1 MKNFYKRGMLIIM
14 FLLAMALLVMLAMGQ
29 AKAASLSTPSLF
41 YQQPIT
47 GTVTDIN
54 GKYLPGVTLLVK
66 NKQYGTNTD
75 LSGNYSINA
84 NAQDTLVVTSIGFKD
99 VEIMING
106 RSTINIVLE
115 EDISSLKEV
124 EINAGYYTTTQ
135 RERTG
140 NISRV
145 KAEEIEN
152 QPVVSPIQALQGR
165 MAGVEIVSGGANPGM
180 ASTIKIR
187 GTNSLRQDGNYP
199 LYIIDGVPISSV
211 PVESNSLLSTS
222 GIDPLNNLNPANIES
237 IEVLKDADATAI
249 YGSRGSNGVVLITT
263 KSGYKYG
270 TGLEAR
276 IYTGVSTVP
285 GRMDLLNTEEYLQVR
300 REAFQND
307 GVEPD
312 VNNAYDL
319 VLWNQDRYTDWQE
332 YLLGGKSEVTN
343 ANLSFTGGDENTS
356 FRLGGSYFTQGTVY
370 PGDYDYRKWTGD
382 IALNHLS
389 KNNKFRLNLK
399 INYGTDRNNLVGN
412 GNLDPSI
419 ILLPPNAPA
428 IFNEDTTLNWEEWGA
443 AGLTN
448 PFEGF
453 FNTTSTH
460 TKNLTSNVLLSY
472 EIFNGFKLKSSLGY
486 ADYQSNEL
494 WKLPARSYNPSS
506 NPENNSFHLSTGRRS
521 WIIEPQLTY
530 DKKFEKFHTE
540 FLLGGTFQTNNSTLS
555 SFQGSAYASEALIGN
570 LSSAESILNAKSS
583 ETEYKYAAIFSR
595 IGLNWDKKYF
605 LNFTARRDGSS
616 RFGPNNRFA
625 NFGAIGAAWIISEEE
640 FIKNNLSIL
649 SFAKLRGSYGS
660 TGNDQIGDY
669 GYLDSYQATR
679 GINGLYPT
687 SLANPDYSWEVNR
700 KLEAALQL
708 GFFNDRVNLG
718 LSWYRNRSSNQLVGY
733 SLPYITGF
741 TSVQANLPA
750 TVENK
755 GLEIEL
761 ATLNLDKNNFSWR
774 SNLNVTVPKN
784 KLIDYPDL
792 EQSSYSNT
800 YREGYPLNIALLYDY
815 NGLDPETALYTVKD
829 INNDDKLD
837 FEDRV
842 IIKDLNRQFFGGI
855 SNHLS
860 YRNFNLQF
868 LFQFIKQEGIQT
880 NFQAGINKNVLS
892 SVLDNDRYQRYSASF
907 LGGKSYRNVLES
919 SFPYEDASFLRLK
932 TLSLSYDLSSKI
944 LDRVNLKKAQ
954 LFLHGQN
961 LWTITPYTGLDPES
975 ATSDLLLGNLR
986 SITAGL
992 QLNL

>member
-29 AKAASLSTPSLF
+29 AKAATPYSPTLF

-47 GTVTDIN
+47 GTITNTN
-54 GKYLPGVTLLVK
+54 GKSLPGVTVLIK

-75 LSGNYSINA
+75 LSGNYSLNA
-84 NAQDTLVVTSIGFKD
+84 NSQDTLVVTSIGYKD
-99 VEIMING
+99 QEIGING
-106 RSTINIVLE
+106 RSIINVILK
-115 EDISSLKEV
+115 EDIASLNEV

-145 KAEEIEN
+145 TAEEIEN

-165 MAGVEIVSGGANPGM
+165 MAGVEIISGGANPGM
-180 ASTIKIR
+180 ASTIRIR

-199 LYIIDGVPISSV
+199 LYIIDGVPISSE
-211 PVESNSLLSTS
+211 PVASNSLLSTS

-263 KSGYKYG
+263 KSGFQYG

-276 IYTGVSTVP
+276 VYTGVSKVP

-307 GVEPD
+307 EVEPD

-319 VLWNQDRYTDWQE
+319 VLWNQERYTDWQE
-332 YLLGGKSEVTN
+332 YLFGGNSEVTN
-343 ANLSFTGGDENTS
+343 VNLSFSGGNESTS
-356 FRLGGSYFTQGTVY
+356 FRLGGTYFTQGTVY
-370 PGDYDYRKWTGD
+370 PGDYDYRKGTGNM
-382 IALNHLS
+382 ALNHLS
-389 KNNKFRLNLK
+389 KDNKFQLNLK
-399 INYGTDRNNLVGN
+399 LNYGTDRNNLVGN

-419 ILLPPNAPA
+419 ILLPPNAPS
-428 IFNEDTTLNWEEWGA
+428 IFNEETALNWEEWGE

-453 FNTTSTH
+453 YNTTNTQ

-472 EIFNGFKLKSSLGY
+472 EIFPGLKLKSSLGY
-486 ADYQSNEL
+486 TDYQSDEL
-494 WKLPARSYNPSS
+494 WRLPARSYNPSN
-506 NPENNSFHLSTGRRS
+506 NPVNNSFHLTTGRRS

-530 DKKFEKFHTE
+530 NKGFNKFQTE
-540 FLLGGTFQTNNSTLS
+540 FLLGGTLQRNKSTLS
-555 SFQGSAYASEALIGN
+555 SFQGSGYASEALIGN

-583 ETEYKYAAIFSR
+583 ETKYKYAAIFSR

-625 NFGAIGAAWIISEEE
+625 NFGAVGAAWIISEEE
-640 FIKNNLSIL
+640 FLKSNLSFL

-708 GFFNDRVNLG
+708 GFLNDRINLG

-750 TVENK
+750 TVENQ

-761 ATLNLDKNNFSWR
+761 ATLNLDKKNFSWR
-774 SNLNVTVPKN
+774 SNLNITIPKN
-784 KLIDYPDL
+784 ELISYPDL

-800 YREGYPLNIALLYDY
+800 YRVGYPLNIGLLYEYD
-815 NGLDPETALYTVKD
+815 GLDPETGLYTVKD
-829 INNDDKLD
+829 INNDGKLD

-855 SNHLS
+855 SNNLN

-868 LFQFIKQEGIQT
+868 LFQFVKQEGIQT

-907 LGGKSYRNVLES
+907 LGGTAYRNVLES
-919 SFPYEDASFLRLK
+919 SFPYQDASFLRLK
-932 TLSLSYDLSSKI
+932 TLSLSYDLSSKM
-944 LDRVNLKKAQ
+944 LDRMNLRKVQ

-961 LWTITPYTGLDPES
+961 LWTITPYTGLDPEL
-975 ATSDLLLGNLR
+975 ATSDLSVGNLR

-992 QLNL
+992 QFNL